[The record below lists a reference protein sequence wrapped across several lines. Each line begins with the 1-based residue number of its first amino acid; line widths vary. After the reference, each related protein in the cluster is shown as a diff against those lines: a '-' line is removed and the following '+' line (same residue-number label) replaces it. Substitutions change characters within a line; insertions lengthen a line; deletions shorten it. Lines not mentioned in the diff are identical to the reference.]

1 MKKLLLLFFS
11 LLCLTGTAK
20 AATPELSFDELYSG
34 GGVLGLQFS
43 DKVKGLSGQ
52 RITIKGFMAPPLKA
66 EAAFFVLTR
75 EPVALCPFCQSD
87 ADWPDNILV
96 VYLSSSQSFVQ
107 NNTTIEVEGVL
118 EIGSHRDG
126 DTGFISQLR
135 LRDARFRSWLM
146 NPVSAR
152 CNSRPK
158 QGSCMNGLELQ
169 DILLTFPEGGRR
181 RTVLDIPYLKVTS
194 GEHIGIRGASGSG
207 KSSLLNVVSGLVL
220 PDRGTVR
227 WGATVPGALPEHE
240 RDRWRGQHIGFV
252 FQDFQLFPE
261 LEALENVLLP
271 ATFTGWRIPEALIRR
286 GRGLLEQMHVCPT
299 RKVRALSRGEKQR
312 VAIARAVLLKPGIIL
327 ADEPTASLDE
337 ANAGQVTLLLSGY
350 ARTLG
355 STLLVVSHDDAVL
368 ADMDRVLDLNRG
380 IVREAA

>member
-1 MKKLLLLFFS
+1 MKKLLLLFFA

-43 DKVKGLSGQ
+43 DKVKKLAGQ
-52 RITIKGFMAPPLKA
+52 RITIRGFMAPPLKA

-126 DTGFISQLR
+126 PDSSASSGCGTP
-135 LRDARFRSWLM
+135 A
-146 NPVSAR
+146 SAR

-227 WGATVPGALPEHE
+227 WGATVPGALSEHE

-337 ANAGQVTLLLSGY
+337 ANAGQVSLLLSGY

>member
-1 MKKLLLLFFS
+1 
-11 LLCLTGTAK
+11 
-20 AATPELSFDELYSG
+20 
-34 GGVLGLQFS
+34 
-43 DKVKGLSGQ
+43 
-52 RITIKGFMAPPLKA
+52 
-66 EAAFFVLTR
+66 
-75 EPVALCPFCQSD
+75 
-87 ADWPDNILV
+87 
-96 VYLSSSQSFVQ
+96 
-107 NNTTIEVEGVL
+107 
-118 EIGSHRDG
+118 
-126 DTGFISQLR
+126 
-135 LRDARFRSWLM
+135 
-146 NPVSAR
+146 
-152 CNSRPK
+152 
-158 QGSCMNGLELQ
+158 MNGLELQ

-207 KSSLLNVVSGLVL
+207 KSSLLNVV
-220 PDRGTVR
+220 TVR
-227 WGATVPGALPEHE
+227 WGATVPGALSEHE
-240 RDRWRGQHIGFV
+240 RDRWRGQHIGFI